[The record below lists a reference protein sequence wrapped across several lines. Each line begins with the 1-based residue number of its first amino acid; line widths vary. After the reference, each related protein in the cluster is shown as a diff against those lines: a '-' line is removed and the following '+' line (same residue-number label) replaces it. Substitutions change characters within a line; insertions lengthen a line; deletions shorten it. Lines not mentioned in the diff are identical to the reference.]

1 MVSSQEAAEVRLR
14 GGRGRLIA
22 LAAACV
28 VVTAMGAAIVALNQD
43 NIPILLLGVGV
54 IGLFGVGGGI
64 SLVSQFRS
72 TTVRADRSGI
82 RVAKTGLIPWSDV
95 ESIGTTRA
103 GELGIRIRHPDRVH
117 RDRAQSR
124 SARAA
129 KGGFDLAFSA
139 RDLGTTAANAA
150 QALRAIQ
157 RREDS
162 RVTPEG

>member
-1 MVSSQEAAEVRLR
+1 MVSSREAAELRLHA
-14 GGRGRLIA
+14 GRGRLIA
-22 LAAACV
+22 LAAACL

-43 NIPILLLGVGV
+43 NVPILLLGVGV

-64 SLVSQFRS
+64 SLVAQFRS
-72 TTVRADRSGI
+72 ATVRADRSGI

-103 GELGIRIRHPDRVH
+103 GELGIRVRHPDRIH
-117 RDRAQSR
+117 RDRAESR

-129 KGGFDLAFSA
+129 NGGFDLAFSA
-139 RDLGTTAANAA
+139 RDLGTTAENAS

-157 RREDS
+157 RRDDS

>member
-129 KGGFDLAFSA
+129 NGGFDLSFSA
-139 RDLGTTAANAA
+139 HDLGTTAANAA